1 MPATPAVQRDAIH
14 DDTLIE
20 WFLSL
25 TPAERLAELESR
37 LAFFASA
44 RTHADI
50 KLPPDPRDA

>member
-1 MPATPAVQRDAIH
+1 MSATPTVPSDAVH

-44 RTHADI
+44 RPHADI

>member
-1 MPATPAVQRDAIH
+1 MPATPVVPSDAVH
-14 DDTLIE
+14 DDTLID

-37 LAFFASA
+37 ITFFDSA
-44 RTHADI
+44 RPHADI

>member
-1 MPATPAVQRDAIH
+1 MPATPESQSDAVH

-37 LAFFASA
+37 LAFFDSA
-44 RTHADI
+44 RPHADT
-50 KLPPDPRDA
+50 KLPPDPRDT